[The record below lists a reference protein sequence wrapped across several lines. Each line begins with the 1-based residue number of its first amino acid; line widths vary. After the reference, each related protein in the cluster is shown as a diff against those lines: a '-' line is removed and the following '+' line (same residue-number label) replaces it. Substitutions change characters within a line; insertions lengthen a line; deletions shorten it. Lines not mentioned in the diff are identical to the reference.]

1 MKHRDLVRQARKW
14 LKVAGKCNVILTE
27 SGSSTA
33 CEIPDAIGWRSAR
46 HSILI
51 ECKTSR
57 ADFRADAKKW
67 FRQDGYGMGQQRF
80 FLAPEGVIPIDEL
93 PADWGLLE
101 IVKDTIR
108 TTKTCNLVYMDEQR
122 CWAEMPLL
130 VASIRRLQIAN
141 ANLRKRI
148 KSTVR

>member
-27 SGSSTA
+27 SGSSIA

-93 PADWGLLE
+93 PPDWGLLE
-101 IVKDTIR
+101 IVEDTIR
-108 TTKTCNLVYMDEQR
+108 TTKKCDLVYMDEQR

-141 ANLRKRI
+141 ANLKKRLRSPI
-148 KSTVR
+148 R